1 MNFDADSSSSTKPN
15 VVTVASTVAPLPEN
29 GSTPSFFG
37 IVRRGLPIDL
47 NEPPPLWL

>member
-1 MNFDADSSSSTKPN
+1 MNFDADSSSSTNPN
-15 VVTVASTVAPLPEN
+15 VVTVASTAPLPEN